1 MPYARFLHSGC
12 YFNNHIYVF
21 GGVDKCSS
29 QKMNV
34 NDYQWTPIASYKDFI
49 NYNLQTFS
57 TSVV

>member
-1 MPYARFLHSGC
+1 MPLARFLHAAF

-21 GGVDKCSS
+21 GGVENGNC

-34 NDYQWTPIASYKDFI
+34 NDFQWNTVASYKDFI

-57 TSVV
+57 SACV